1 MIPRSSPSELP
12 RMVPHPTAS
21 PLPRFLL
28 LIGPPASQWLLIGCL
43 CLTAVGCREEGRTV
57 TIPERRSVTRGAGG
71 VDDFEKAFE
80 LIDRLDEFDAEQVMS
95 QAAYHLTRWLGSQP
109 AASDWQ
115 LDPLVVESLT
125 PLGMG
130 NMRSLRNADSRN
142 MGRADVQ
149 YLQESLWLREISIW
163 GAEPRDNPLL
173 TEQIETATQ
182 GRETGEAEQL
192 AKAIRLFDWTVR
204 NVQLVAPPE
213 RPAEASAESQR
224 ERSPPAA
231 RGEPGLGYTQL
242 PWEILLFGQG
252 DHWQRA
258 RIFMLLTRQAG
269 IDSFMLAIP
278 PEGFPESN
286 PDLKPWAVGTRIGQE
301 VFLFDPHLGLP
312 LPGPNL
318 KGVLTLRELLADPRQ
333 LAALDVGDTLRY
345 GTRPE
350 QVAEVGEMIALVDAT
365 SESLSFRM
373 RSIQDRLTGTRRMTL
388 VAEPTR
394 IAYALREVPG
404 IRETRVWSIPLEA
417 ELFQAAWADLRRR
430 DSRAAAMY
438 EQRMILFASLSPLRL
453 ARQLYFR
460 RQFERD
466 DEKPGAVMKL
476 MEARVP
482 EREIDAIP
490 TSDAIRAKLGLQR
503 MRTESEEAYGNRL
516 RVMQRLIRDGKD
528 NASYW
533 LGLTHL
539 ENQDYS
545 NAVNWFQRRT
555 LDSAPD
561 SIWTDG
567 ARYNLAR
574 ALESQGKYVAARD
587 QYLLDRSPQRHGNLL
602 RARYLRLHKIEA
614 E

>member
-1 MIPRSSPSELP
+1 MIPRSLP
-12 RMVPHPTAS
+12 TCFPHVILGLAFPR
-21 PLPRFLL
+21 LPHFLL
-28 LIGPPASQWLLIGCL
+28 LLGFLG
-43 CLTAVGCREEGRTV
+43 LTLAGCREEGRTV
-57 TIPERRSVTRGAGG
+57 TIPERRSVTRGSAG

-80 LIDRLDEFDAEQVMS
+80 LIDRLDEFDADQVMS
-95 QAAYHLTRWLGSQP
+95 QAAYHLTRWLGNQP
-109 AASDWQ
+109 ATTDWQ
-115 LDPLVVESLT
+115 LDPLVIESLT

-130 NMRSLRNADSRN
+130 NMRSLRNADSRS
-142 MGRADVQ
+142 MSRGDVQ
-149 YLQESLWLREISIW
+149 FLQESIWLRDIAIW

-173 TEQIETATQ
+173 AEQIATATE
-182 GRETGEAEQL
+182 GRSPSDAEQL
-192 AKAIRLFDWTVR
+192 ATAIRLFDWTVR
-204 NVQLVAPPE
+204 NIQLVPPPE
-213 RPAEASAESQR
+213 VPGGASEETRSG
-224 ERSPPAA
+224 RSPPAA
-231 RGEPGLGYTQL
+231 QGEPGLGYTQL

-252 DHWQRA
+252 DEWQRA
-258 RIFMLLTRQAG
+258 RIFMLLTRQVG

-278 PEGFPESN
+278 PAGFPDAN
-286 PDLKPWAVGTRIGQE
+286 PVLKPWAVGARIGQD
-301 VFLFDPHLGLP
+301 VYLFDSRLGLP
-312 LPGPNL
+312 LPGPNM
-318 KGVLTLRELLADPRQ
+318 KGVLTLQELLADPQQ
-333 LAALDVGDTLRY
+333 LAALDVGETLRY
-345 GTRPE
+345 ATRPE
-350 QVAEVGEMIALVDAT
+350 QVAEAGEMIALVDAT

-373 RSIQDRLTGTRRMTL
+373 RAIQDRLTGTRRMTL
-388 VAEPTR
+388 ITEPTR
-394 IAYALREVPG
+394 IAHGLLDVPG
-404 IRETRVWSIPLEA
+404 VRDTRVWSIPLEA

-438 EQRMILFASLSPLRL
+438 EQRMILFGSLSPLRV

-490 TSDAIRAKLGLQR
+490 TSDAVRAKLGLLR

-516 RVMQRLIRDGKD
+516 RIMQRLIRDGKD

-545 NAVNWFQRRT
+545 NAVSWFQRRT
-555 LDSAPD
+555 LESSPE

-574 ALESQGKYVAARD
+574 ALEAQGKYAEARD
-587 QYLLDRSPQRHGNLL
+587 NYLLDRSPQRHGNLL
-602 RARYLRLHKIEA
+602 RARYLRIHKMEA